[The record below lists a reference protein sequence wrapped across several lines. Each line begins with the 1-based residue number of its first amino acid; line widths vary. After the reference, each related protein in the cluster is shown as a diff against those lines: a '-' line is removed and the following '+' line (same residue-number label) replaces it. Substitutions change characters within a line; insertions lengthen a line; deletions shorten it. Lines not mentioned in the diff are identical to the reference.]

1 MSSLDLKIEVP
12 TDILT
17 HETFDIL
24 CEYLQPDTALTLA
37 STTQSILDLLPEKA
51 PHSTEVWSFGD
62 TCIEVAEQIP
72 YHHPS
77 QLKLVGLLKYPGKST
92 KLGQIS
98 TSKVMNTSQYFR
110 YQRLGDALRD
120 ALYEPDPDRPGH
132 YVNFHAFAANIYE
145 CRIFRTD
152 PTWAIWAQREAHEK
166 RLEGLSSVR
175 DEYVSYSQERFP
187 SMKWHFGRDQ
197 YKAVASGEKEDEKGF
212 GQECKIMA
220 AKTADLMD
228 SLENNMTFGQSD

>member
-98 TSKVMNTSQYFR
+98 TSKVSP
-110 YQRLGDALRD
+110 LG
-120 ALYEPDPDRPGH
+120 
-132 YVNFHAFAANIYE
+132 IS
-145 CRIFRTD
+145 
-152 PTWAIWAQREAHEK
+152 K
-166 RLEGLSSVR
+166 S
-175 DEYVSYSQERFP
+175 
-187 SMKWHFGRDQ
+187 
-197 YKAVASGEKEDEKGF
+197 
-212 GQECKIMA
+212 
-220 AKTADLMD
+220 
-228 SLENNMTFGQSD
+228 